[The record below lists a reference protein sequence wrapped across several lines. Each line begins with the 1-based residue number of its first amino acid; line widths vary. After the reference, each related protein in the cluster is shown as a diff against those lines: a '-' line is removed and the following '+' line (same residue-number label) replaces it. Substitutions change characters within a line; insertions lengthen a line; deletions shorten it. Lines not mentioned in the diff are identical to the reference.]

1 MKGNHNKQRKRGR
14 PRGGGHKVS
23 DYVEALRR
31 SGGFLSGAADI
42 LGVNVSTVSR
52 MVKRHKR
59 LQQVIEEVNTRLG
72 DMAEA
77 AWIKE
82 LRRIS
87 RKSQEQPLSAV
98 EFRIVKDYLM
108 LKHKDRGYVE
118 RTEHHISGQAGVMV
132 VPGVMEDAEEWSRMA
147 QEWLSRSRENGL
159 DGKQDSIR

>member
-1 MKGNHNKQRKRGR
+1 MKESKRRPGR
-14 PRGGGHKVS
+14 PRGGGRRIQ
-23 DYVEALRR
+23 DYIDALKK
-31 SGGFLSGAADI
+31 SGGFVSGAADL
-42 LGVNVSTVSR
+42 LGVSTSTVSK
-52 MVKRHKR
+52 MIKKHKR
-59 LQQVIEEVNTRLG
+59 LQEVMEEVNTRLG
-72 DMAEA
+72 DIAEA

-132 VPGVMEDAEEWSRMA
+132 VPGVMEDTEEWSRMA